1 MPCRSVGSAFGP
13 PRNPSPPLGDNDGH
27 HGHTPTRKHPSS
39 LEEVPRGNIHD
50 PELPCDFSV
59 LLRGLTQH
67 RAEYRQLPAG
77 LPRRNGLG
85 IAARVH
91 RTLPHGRRAGLHR
104 RQEDRDSGV
113 HPEARRRRT
122 VAQHPHR
129 DEPRRLLRH
138 PDPRRVPVPIPVL
151 EPVVPRVCGLATWL
165 LLVTTISGVFG
176 RYLYRH
182 LPAFNRAFAI
192 WKPTH
197 LVVTALFFV
206 FALAHVWIE
215 TMGGG

>member
-91 RTLPHGRRAGLHR
+91 RTLPHGRRAAYTVVKRIGIPEYIRKLGGAGLWLNIHIVMSLVGFFAILIHAGFPFQFR
-104 RQEDRDSGV
+104 SSNLWSHGF
-113 HPEARRRRT
+113 A
-122 VAQHPHR
+122 A
-129 DEPRRLLRH
+129 
-138 PDPRRVPVPIPVL
+138 
-151 EPVVPRVCGLATWL
+151 LATWL

-182 LPAFNRAFAI
+182 LPAFKRAFAI